1 MWNIH
6 NTRLARFHLLLLS
19 ISLFLIFCGCSNE
32 APENQVFELLIRD
45 QSVLEENQILT
56 VRQNDIVTIVVKAD
70 ERLRFHLHGY
80 DIEEITLPTKPAT
93 LKFTAGATGSFPF
106 TAHVDLADD
115 DHDHGHSN
123 SEKHLREE
131 IELGRLEVQ
140 PR

>member
-1 MWNIH
+1 M
-6 NTRLARFHLLLLS
+6 
-19 ISLFLIFCGCSNE
+19 E
-32 APENQVFELLIRD
+32 PPP
-45 QSVLEENQILT
+45 VL
-56 VRQNDIVTIVVKAD
+56 VVS
-70 ERLRFHLHGY
+70 
-80 DIEEITLPTKPAT
+80 PV
-93 LKFTAGATGSFPF
+93 ATGSFPF